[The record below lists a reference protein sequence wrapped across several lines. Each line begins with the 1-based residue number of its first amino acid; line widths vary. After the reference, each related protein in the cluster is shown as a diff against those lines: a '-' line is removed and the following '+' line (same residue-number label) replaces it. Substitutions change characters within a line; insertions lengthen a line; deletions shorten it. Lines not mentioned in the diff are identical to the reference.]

1 MKSMTGFSKATVNEH
16 GISASVEVRSVNG
29 RYLEL
34 NVKLPKNL
42 SHKEIDARELVKEAV
57 GRGSVSV
64 SMKVESTSGATSVVN
79 ADKAQAYFQSLE
91 ALRKKMKIAEPLS
104 MRDLLQIPDILSTG
118 ADDEKEA
125 ESQWKVVAKALK
137 AALASLDTVRKNEGK
152 EIVKDMKAR
161 MKTIEE
167 TLDTVEEIGMKR
179 IPEERE
185 RLRARVA
192 QLFDADEIDEQRLQM
207 EIVLLADKLD
217 ISEECVRLRSHIK
230 FMNEAMKA
238 SDESNGRQMNFMLQE
253 MNREVNTIGSK
264 ANDASV
270 ARMVVSMK
278 DELERIREQVQ
289 NIE

>member
-64 SMKVESTSGATSVVN
+64 SMKVETTSGATSVVN
-79 ADKAQAYFQSLE
+79 SDKAQAYFQSLE
-91 ALRKKMKIAEPLS
+91 ALRKKMKITEPIT

-118 ADDEKEA
+118 TEDEKEA

-137 AALASLDTVRKNEGK
+137 SALASLDTVRKNEGK

-264 ANDASV
+264 ANDAGV
-270 ARMVVSMK
+270 ARMVVAMK